1 MIAWGVCQ
9 FRGLASVTPSVSN
22 ISPSIGALEID
33 FDHHGL
39 FNILVADMAELL
51 ESIAGVE
58 DACAYV
64 SGIAA
69 RLGTDI
75 EKQYKTALGVQRLN
89 RDQLLEI
96 LIDLKNRAGGAFSI
110 VEQDEDRVV
119 FSNCAC
125 PLGRAA
131 ANRPSLCMLTSNIF
145 GRLTANAVGYAAVDL
160 EETIASGAAECRVVL
175 HLKRIEPGPGTREYY
190 RDDASA
196 ASA

>member
-1 MIAWGVCQ
+1 M
-9 FRGLASVTPSVSN
+9 TPS
-22 ISPSIGALEID
+22 IAHTSPEIGALDID

-39 FNILVADMAELL
+39 FNTLVADMAELL

-75 EKQYKTALGVQRLN
+75 EKQYKAALGVQHLS
-89 RDQLLEI
+89 RDQLIEV
-96 LIDLKNRAGGAFSI
+96 LIDLKNRAGGAFSVI
-110 VEQDEDRVV
+110 ERDEDRVV
-119 FSNCAC
+119 FGNCSC

-131 ANRPSLCMLTSNIF
+131 ANHPSLCMVTSNIF
-145 GRLTANAVGYAAVDL
+145 GRLSANAVGYAAVDL
-160 EETIASGAAECRVVL
+160 EETIARGATQCRVVL
-175 HLKRIEPGPGTREYY
+175 HLKRTEPGPDTREYF

>member
-1 MIAWGVCQ
+1 MTPTIAH
-9 FRGLASVTPSVSN
+9 T
-22 ISPSIGALEID
+22 SPEIGALDID

-39 FNILVADMAELL
+39 FNTLVADMAELL

-75 EKQYKTALGVQRLN
+75 EQQYKSALGVQHLS
-89 RDQLLEI
+89 RDQLIEVLV
-96 LIDLKNRAGGAFSI
+96 DLKNRAGGAFSVI
-110 VEQDEDRVV
+110 ERDEDRVV
-119 FSNCAC
+119 FGNCSC

-131 ANRPSLCMLTSNIF
+131 ANHPSLCMMTSNIF

-175 HLKRIEPGPGTREYY
+175 HLKRMEPGPGTREYF